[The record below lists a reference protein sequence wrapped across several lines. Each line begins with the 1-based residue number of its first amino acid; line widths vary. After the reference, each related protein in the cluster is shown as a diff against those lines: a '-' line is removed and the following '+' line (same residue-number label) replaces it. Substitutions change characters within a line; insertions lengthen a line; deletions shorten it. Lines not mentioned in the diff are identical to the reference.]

1 MNNATPGSTDR
12 GSHAASDDVANAAG
26 NADLHVHVRELSR
39 TESLTV
45 LGRHHVGRVGISF
58 HDLVRVKLCPY
69 IYSQG
74 WIYARTELGQDLT
87 MAKHHPWAAFEAGE
101 VEGIYDWI
109 SVEVSGAIEFLTS
122 DMQSRDWFEF
132 ENAVNLL
139 RSAVPQIL
147 TADDPMPERVQLVRV
162 HVDNIFG
169 RESHSGTAATL
180 PPA

>member
-1 MNNATPGSTDR
+1 
-12 GSHAASDDVANAAG
+12 
-26 NADLHVHVRELSR
+26 
-39 TESLTV
+39 
-45 LGRHHVGRVGISF
+45 
-58 HDLVRVKLCPY
+58 
-69 IYSQG
+69 
-74 WIYARTELGQDLT
+74 
-87 MAKHHPWAAFEAGE
+87 
-101 VEGIYDWI
+101 
-109 SVEVSGAIEFLTS
+109 
-122 DMQSRDWFEF
+122 MQSRDWFEF